1 MIKNIMCDEQV
12 QLYLSNVQGRF
23 LQRVQG
29 IVFMSYIG
37 LAAYSIYVALVHRCH
52 ILQSFHSSLI
62 WFSVPVL
69 TGSV

>member
-1 MIKNIMCDEQV
+1 MGDEQV

-37 LAAYSIYVALVHRCH
+37 LAAYSIYVALVHRSH
-52 ILQSFHSSLI
+52 IL
-62 WFSVPVL
+62 
-69 TGSV
+69 